1 MRTPERTFKTLLS
14 PVHSQN
20 VICHHEAGHAVMAI
34 ACGGRVKTVSVN
46 SDPATHYEISSSL
59 PVQCHVL
66 IKAAGSASHFLLRE
80 GEYLTG
86 DKYDQQTAKPLLS
99 ELGHS
104 EAWDL
109 YLLHAA
115 KILEGRW
122 ACVTK
127 ISQMLA
133 RTGGA
138 TEAAMEPFIPTIAK
152 LDVIG
157 TARHINTL
165 VTIAREDPRIQAIR
179 SQR

>member
-1 MRTPERTFKTLLS
+1 MRTPERAFTTLLS

-34 ACGGRVKTVSVN
+34 ACGGRVKTISVD
-46 SDPATHYEISSSL
+46 SEPATHYGFSNPL
-59 PVQCHVL
+59 PMQCHVL
-66 IKAAGSASHFLLRE
+66 IKAAGSAAHFLLRE

-109 YLLHAA
+109 YLVYAA
-115 KILEGRW
+115 NILKDRW
-122 ACVTK
+122 TCVTK

-138 TEAAMEPFIPTIAK
+138 TETAMEPFIPTIAK
-152 LDVIG
+152 LDVID
-157 TARHINTL
+157 TAKHMNAL
-165 VTIAREDPRIQAIR
+165 VTKAREDPQVQAIR